1 MVVYMKLTQ
10 AKSHYISN
18 KGALL
23 LEVLTALGI
32 GAILVAALTQLGVK
46 SLRESTISQ
55 RRSSLTRLA
64 QQGIEAVR
72 SIRDQNIRGAFIDT
86 SCSLVVNPSNDP
98 YADVPTCNEWVDVW
112 RWEYPTPS
120 TFRLSAP
127 NESLGNTFWVMSSS
141 SDPEILDNI
150 SRLVTISE
158 LTPADPKIKKVTV
171 KAYFTDG
178 TNTYTSEQTTY
189 LRKLPGS

>member
-1 MVVYMKLTQ
+1 MVAYMKLIQ
-10 AKSHYISN
+10 AKSYYISN

-55 RRSSLTRLA
+55 RRSSLTRSA

-86 SCSLVVNPSNDP
+86 SCSLVVNPSNGP

-112 RWEYPTPS
+112 RWEYPTPN
-120 TFRLSAP
+120 TFRLSSPDAAGDP
-127 NESLGNTFWVMSSS
+127 FWKMSNS
-141 SDPEILDNI
+141 SDPETIDSV

-158 LTPADPKIKKVTV
+158 LTPADPKIKKVIV